1 MAARGGP
8 QSSDRHAAADHSPR
22 APPRC
27 RRACRRIDRSAR
39 AHGGGGRPARG
50 GAVGPRSDRRA
61 TRRAAP
67 GDRARVFR
75 RVHGGADRTDAR
87 RAARHREG
95 TDAAGARKD
104 ARQHRP
110 DGGAAMTELEDRE
123 CADGLGAYALGA
135 LSQDEAERVRRHIE
149 RCPTC
154 RDELDGLRAAVDALP
169 ASVEQIEPPRE
180 LKQRLMAIV
189 EAEAE
194 LLRAAGDAA
203 DRPAGEA
210 ARPRGR
216 RWLAAPRWRPAT
228 AFGLACAIA
237 VAVIVLSAGGAGP
250 RTI

>member
-1 MAARGGP
+1 
-8 QSSDRHAAADHSPR
+8 
-22 APPRC
+22 
-27 RRACRRIDRSAR
+27 
-39 AHGGGGRPARG
+39 
-50 GAVGPRSDRRA
+50 
-61 TRRAAP
+61 
-67 GDRARVFR
+67 
-75 RVHGGADRTDAR
+75 
-87 RAARHREG
+87 
-95 TDAAGARKD
+95 
-104 ARQHRP
+104 
-110 DGGAAMTELEDRE
+110 MTELGHRE
-123 CADGLGAYALGA
+123 CADVLGAYALGA

-169 ASVEQIEPPRE
+169 ASVEQIEPPRG

-216 RWLAAPRWRPAT
+216 RWLAAPRWRPAA

-250 RTI
+250 RTIRAQVSPSLRAAGVRASVQVRGSRAELVVSGLPLPAADHVDELWVQHGASVPQPAGTFVVRSGSVEASRPVRSGDLVLVTVEPGGGTPAPTTSPLLVARV